1 MNMLS
6 IKKQVSA
13 ETSVINDHTE
23 GCIDSKTDISEK
35 EAAVLTFY
43 DNGMIRDCNQAAG
56 ELLDCST
63 SELTGQ
69 PISRLFP
76 ELKKIMLVHGK
87 RANSCLCFL
96 SSIGHHFDV
105 MSMSGTHFE
114 SELFF
119 NDMEYLGRH
128 YLSTIINPTKQKGLI

>member
-1 MNMLS
+1 MSMLS

-23 GCIDSKTDISEK
+23 GCIDSKTDFSEK

-76 ELKKIMLVHGK
+76 ELAKIMLVHGK
-87 RANSCLCFL
+87 RASSCLRFL
-96 SSIGHHFDV
+96 SRIGHRFDV
-105 MSMSGTHFE
+105 VNMSGKHIE

-128 YLSTIINPTKQKGLI
+128 YLRTIINPTRKKGV

>member
-1 MNMLS
+1 MSVLS

-13 ETSVINDHTE
+13 ETSVINDHAE
-23 GCIDSKTDISEK
+23 GCIDLKADISGK
-35 EAAVLTFY
+35 EAATLTL
-43 DNGMIRDCNQAAG
+43 DDSGMIRDCNQAAG

-69 PISRLFP
+69 PISSLFP
-76 ELKKIMLVHGK
+76 ELAKIMRVHGK

-96 SSIGHHFDV
+96 SRIGHRFEV
-105 MSMSGTHFE
+105 VSMSGAHFE

-119 NDMEYLGRH
+119 IDLENLGRY
-128 YLSTIINPTKQKGLI
+128 YLRVIIRLVR